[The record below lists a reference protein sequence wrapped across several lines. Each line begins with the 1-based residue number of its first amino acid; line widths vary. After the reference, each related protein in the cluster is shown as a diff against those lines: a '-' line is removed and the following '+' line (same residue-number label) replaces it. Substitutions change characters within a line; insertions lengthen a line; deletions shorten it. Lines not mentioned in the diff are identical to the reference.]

1 MLGPRTAGAIGER
14 FFRFCLKQ
22 FVFGNIYK
30 NREVTVTLAPSG
42 TVSFGVP
49 EWNLERPGGRITCSR
64 SYNTERC
71 VPLRDAISIGPDLRV
86 SYTTSDTQLVIEIV
100 ACCFQHVPDRTVGTE
115 ARRFK
120 TKFWKRPVKG
130 LPLRSETSKR

>member
-1 MLGPRTAGAIGER
+1 MTFAFLRDRLILGPRTAGAVGER
-14 FFRFCLKQ
+14 FFRSCLKQ

-30 NREVTVTLAPSG
+30 NRKVKVTIAPFR

-49 EWNLERPGGRITCSR
+49 EWNLERPGGRKTYSR

-71 VPLRDAISIGPDLRV
+71 VPLRDTISMGPDLRV
-86 SYTTSDTQLVIEIV
+86 TYTIWDAQLVIEIV
-100 ACCFQHVPDRTVGTE
+100 ACCFQHVPERTVGTE

-120 TKFWKRPVKG
+120 T
-130 LPLRSETSKR
+130 